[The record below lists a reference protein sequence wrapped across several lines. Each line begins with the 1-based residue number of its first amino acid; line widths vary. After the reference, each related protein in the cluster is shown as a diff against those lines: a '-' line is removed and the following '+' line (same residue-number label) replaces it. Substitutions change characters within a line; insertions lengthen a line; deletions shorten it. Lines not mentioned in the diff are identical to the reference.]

1 MQSNS
6 DQMKSVVRYMR
17 SSLARALRGSEVRG
31 CEIAADAA
39 AGRHAPCWLHEAKS
53 KGPRPVVFEIHGGG
67 FALGDARKEDALCE
81 WISDSFDVHVV
92 GLDYRLAPEN
102 PAPAALADVAASIR
116 MIASGLQCDVDASRL
131 VFLGYSAGASL
142 ALAAAL
148 ELACDSEVGLA
159 GLALHYPFLDAA
171 TAPDGAAV
179 RDIDLPLDLMQA
191 FNEWYIADGD
201 ARDPR
206 ISPAFATDAQIASL
220 PFVGFYPVEGDELF
234 SQAEAMASRMRAL
247 GRPVGWH
254 PVSGMYHGYVEDA
267 ANVAAYEAI
276 SLPETVAARPDGYVQ
291 AAARNVKASLEEI
304 LGPAPHD
311 IECNGGR

>member
-1 MQSNS
+1 MQSTS

-31 CEIAADAA
+31 REIAADAA

-53 KGPRPVVFEIHGGG
+53 NGPRPVVFEIHGGG
-67 FALGDARKEDALCE
+67 FALGDVRKEDALCE
-81 WISDSFDVHVV
+81 WIRDSFDVHVV

-102 PAPAALADVAASIR
+102 PAPAALADVVASIR
-116 MIASGLQCDVDASRL
+116 MIASGSQCDVDVSSL
-131 VFLGYSAGASL
+131 VLLGYSAGASL
-142 ALAAAL
+142 ALAATF
-148 ELACDSEVGLA
+148 ELARDPAVRLA

-171 TAPDGAAV
+171 TAPDGDAV
-179 RDIDLPLDLMQA
+179 RDIDLPLDLMRA

-234 SQAEAMASRMRAL
+234 SQAKTMASHIKAIGHPM
-247 GRPVGWH
+247 GWH

-267 ANVAAYEAI
+267 ANVAVYEAI
-276 SLPETVAARPDGYVQ
+276 SLPETVAARPCDYVE
-291 AAARNVKASLEEI
+291 AAVRNVKASLEEI

-311 IECNGGR
+311 IGFDGGR

>member
-31 CEIAADAA
+31 REIAADAA

-116 MIASGLQCDVDASRL
+116 MVASGSQCDVDASRL
-131 VFLGYSAGASL
+131 ALLGYSAGASL
-142 ALAAAL
+142 ALAAAF
-148 ELACDSEVGLA
+148 ELAYDPEVCLV

-171 TAPDGAAV
+171 TEPDGAAV

-206 ISPAFATDAQIASL
+206 ISPTFATDAQIASL

-234 SQAEAMASRMRAL
+234 SQAEAMASRMRSL

-276 SLPETVAARPDGYVQ
+276 SLPETVAARPNGYVQ

-311 IECNGGR
+311 IEFDGGR

>member
-234 SQAEAMASRMRAL
+234 SQAEAMASRMRSI

-311 IECNGGR
+311 IEFNGGR

>member
-17 SSLARALRGSEVRG
+17 SSLVRALRGSKVRG
-31 CEIAADAA
+31 REIAADAE

-81 WISDSFDVHVV
+81 WIRDSFDVHVV

-116 MIASGLQCDVDASRL
+116 MVASGAQCDVDASRL
-131 VFLGYSAGASL
+131 VLLGYSAGASL
-142 ALAAAL
+142 ALAAAF
-148 ELACDSEVGLA
+148 ELACDPEVGLA

-171 TAPDGAAV
+171 TEPDGAAV
-179 RDIDLPLDLMQA
+179 RDIDLPLDLMRA
-191 FNEWYIADGD
+191 FNEWYIADGN

-206 ISPAFATDAQIASL
+206 ISPVFATDAQIASL

-234 SQAEAMASRMRAL
+234 SQADAMAARMRAL
-247 GRPVGWH
+247 GWPVGWH

-276 SLPETVAARPDGYVQ
+276 SLPETVAARPNGYVQ
-291 AAARNVKASLEEI
+291 AAVRNVKASLEEI

-311 IECNGGR
+311 IEFNGGR

>member
-31 CEIAADAA
+31 REIAADAA

-102 PAPAALADVAASIR
+102 PAPAALADVVASIR
-116 MIASGLQCDVDASRL
+116 MVASGSQCDVDASRL

-142 ALAAAL
+142 ALAAAF
-148 ELACDSEVGLA
+148 ELAYDPEVCLA

-171 TAPDGAAV
+171 TEPDGAAV

-234 SQAEAMASRMRAL
+234 SQADAMAARMRAL
-247 GRPVGWH
+247 GRPVEWH
-254 PVSGMYHGYVEDA
+254 PVSGVYHGYVEDA

-276 SLPETVAARPDGYVQ
+276 SLPETVAARPNGYVQ
-291 AAARNVKASLEEI
+291 AAVRNVKASLEEI

-311 IECNGGR
+311 IEFNGGR

>member
-234 SQAEAMASRMRAL
+234 SQAEAMASRMRSL

-311 IECNGGR
+311 IEFNGGR

>member
-67 FALGDARKEDALCE
+67 FALGDARKEDALRE
-81 WISDSFDVHVV
+81 WIRDSFDVHVV

-102 PAPAALADVAASIR
+102 PAPAALADVATSIR

-234 SQAEAMASRMRAL
+234 SQAEAMASRMRSL

-291 AAARNVKASLEEI
+291 AAARNVKTSLEEI

-311 IECNGGR
+311 IEFNGGR

>member
-1 MQSNS
+1 MQSGS

-17 SSLARALRGSEVRG
+17 SSLTRALRGSEVRG
-31 CEIAADAA
+31 REIAADAA
-39 AGRHAPCWLHEAKS
+39 EGRHAPCWLHEAKS
-53 KGPRPVVFEIHGGG
+53 TEARPVVFEIHGGG
-67 FALGDARKEDALCE
+67 FALGDARKEDALRE
-81 WISDSFDVHVV
+81 WIRDSFDVHVV

-102 PAPAALADVAASIR
+102 PAPAALSDVVASIR
-116 MIASGLQCDVDASRL
+116 MVASGSQCDVDASRL
-131 VFLGYSAGASL
+131 VLLGYSAGASL

-148 ELACDSEVGLA
+148 KLARDPGVRLA

-171 TAPDGAAV
+171 TAPDGDAV

-234 SQAEAMASRMRAL
+234 SQAEAMASRINAL

-276 SLPETVAARPDGYVQ
+276 SLPETVAARPCDYVET
-291 AAARNVKASLEEI
+291 AARNVKASLEEI

-311 IECNGGR
+311 IEFDGGR